1 MRTFTASKVQKMKK
15 LYTLALY
22 IATLTAT
29 LQASIPVGYY
39 NTLAGK
45 SGQALKNAIHDLAIQ
60 RTVHS
65 YGSLWTY
72 FPQTDCMPDDH
83 SRVWDMYSDYTYY
96 FSSQLGSSTSGMNK
110 EHSVPKSWWG
120 GYTESQ
126 GYIAYTDLNHLYPSD
141 ATANGA
147 KLHYPL
153 GEVSRVDFDNGC
165 TRTGSPKAGQGGG
178 SSMVF
183 EPDDRYKG
191 DFARTYMYMASAY
204 QDYQWK
210 YTWMMGNG
218 SWLTLNQWSIDLLLR
233 WARED
238 PVSDKEKDRN
248 DAVYRCQNNRNP
260 FIDFP
265 DLMEYIWGNHSGEVF
280 TGGDDVIDGP
290 PELISP
296 VQNAEIYFGEV
307 ALGRSLSITIY
318 IKGHNLTSNLSVTI
332 YRDDAAMFSLPVSQI
347 DRSTANSN
355 QGYPLT
361 ITYTP
366 TELGDH
372 KARLLI
378 SDGGLTGSFGM
389 SLNASC
395 RAVPNLS
402 AVTALPAQ
410 EITDSGYVASW
421 QPTSDEVDYFVV
433 NRTIYDRQ
441 GSIVDSES
449 FTTDDATETTYR
461 FTDRNPEHTHTY
473 TVQAYRL
480 GYLSPESNVITID
493 HSGITGVEADRPLA
507 LLPTE
512 GGVLVKCSEPLLN
525 VIVYTTHGQVVRH
538 IDEVR
543 NDDIISLPAGIYILT
558 MRQSRQAYKVVV
570 F

>member
-1 MRTFTASKVQKMKK
+1 MMKRNS
-15 LYTLALY
+15 LFFYIVLLAGALH
-22 IATLTAT
+22 AAV
-29 LQASIPVGYY
+29 PMGYY
-39 NTLAGK
+39 STLAGK
-45 SGQALKNAIHDLAIQ
+45 SGQALKNAIHDLAVQ

-72 FPQTDCMPDDH
+72 FPQTDHMPDDPTQ
-83 SRVWDMYSDYTYY
+83 VWDMYSDYTYY
-96 FSSQLGSSTSGMNK
+96 FSTHLGNSTSGMNK

-141 ATANGA
+141 AEANGA

-265 DLMEYIWGNHSGEVF
+265 DLMEYIWGNRSGEVF

-296 VQNAEIYFGEV
+296 VQDTEIYLGEV
-307 ALGRSLSITIY
+307 ALGKSLNITVY
-318 IKGHNLTSNLSVTI
+318 VKGHNLTSNLSVTI
-332 YRDDAAMFSLPVSQI
+332 YRDDAAMFSLPVHSI
-347 DRSTANSN
+347 DRSTACSN

-366 TELGDH
+366 TELGTH

-389 SLNASC
+389 GLNASC
-395 RAVPNLS
+395 LAVPNLRT
-402 AVTALPAQ
+402 VTALPAQ

-421 QPTSDEVDYFVV
+421 QPTGDVVDYFVV

-441 GSIVDSES
+441 GTIFDSES
-449 FTTDDATETTYR
+449 FTTDDGNQSTLQ

-507 LLPTE
+507 LLPCD
-512 GGVLVKCSEPLLN
+512 GGVLVKCSEPLN
-525 VIVYTTHGQVVRH
+525 DVRVYTTSGQVVRH
-538 IDEVR
+538 IDTVH
-543 NDDIISLPAGIYILT
+543 NDDIIALPPGIYILT
-558 MRQSRQAYKVVV
+558 TCHSRHAYKILV

>member
-1 MRTFTASKVQKMKK
+1 MKK
-15 LYTLALY
+15 YYIFALY
-22 IATLTAT
+22 IVTLAATIHAGVP
-29 LQASIPVGYY
+29 AGYY
-39 NTLAGK
+39 NTLTGK

-72 FPQTDCMPDDH
+72 FPQTDHMPDDP
-83 SRVWDMYSDYTYY
+83 SRVWDMYSDYAYY
-96 FSSQLGSSTSGMNK
+96 FSSRLGNSTSGMNK

-120 GYTESQ
+120 GYNESQ

-141 ATANGA
+141 ATANSA

-165 TRTGSPKAGQGGG
+165 SRTGSPKAGQGGG

-265 DLMEYIWGNHSGEVF
+265 DLMEYIWGNRSGEVF
-280 TGGDDVIDGP
+280 TGGNDVIDGP

-296 VQNAEIYFGEV
+296 VQDTEVYFGEV
-307 ALGRSLSITIY
+307 ALGRSLSITVY
-318 IKGHNLTSNLSVTI
+318 VKGHNLTNNLSVTI
-332 YRDDAAMFSLPVSQI
+332 YRDDAPMFKAAVSSI
-347 DRSTANSN
+347 DRSTACSN

-366 TELGDH
+366 TELGSH

-389 SLNASC
+389 GLNATC
-395 RAVPNLS
+395 LAVPNLR

-410 EITDSGYVASW
+410 DITDSGYVASW
-421 QPTSDEVDYFVV
+421 QPTGDEVDYFVV

-441 GSIVDSES
+441 GAIVDSES
-449 FTTDDATETTYR
+449 FSTDDGEQTTLQ

-473 TVQAYRL
+473 TVQSYRL

-493 HSGITGVEADRPLA
+493 NSGITGVEADRPLA
-507 LLPTE
+507 LLACD
-512 GGVLVKCSEPLLN
+512 GGVLVKCSEPLSD
-525 VIVYTTHGQVVRH
+525 VIVYTPSGQVVRRL
-538 IDEVR
+538 DVVL
-543 NDDIISLPAGIYILT
+543 NDDIISLPPGVYLLT
-558 MRQSRQAYKVVV
+558 ARNSRRAYKIVV

>member
-1 MRTFTASKVQKMKK
+1 MKRNC
-15 LYTLALY
+15 LFFYIVLLAG
-22 IATLTAT
+22 A
-29 LQASIPVGYY
+29 LQAAVPAGYY
-39 NTLAGK
+39 STLAGK

-72 FPQTDCMPDDH
+72 FPQTDRMPDDPTQ
-83 SRVWDMYSDYTYY
+83 VWDMYSDYTYY
-96 FSSQLGSSTSGMNK
+96 FNSRLGYSTSGMNK

-141 ATANGA
+141 AEANGA

-218 SWLTLNQWSIDLLLR
+218 SWLTLNQWSINLLLR

-265 DLMEYIWGNHSGEVF
+265 DLMEYIWGNRSGEVF
-280 TGGDDVIDGP
+280 TGGSDVIDGE

-296 VQNAEIYFGEV
+296 VQDADIYMGEV
-307 ALGRSLSITIY
+307 ALGKSLSITVY
-318 IKGHNLTSNLSVTI
+318 VKGHNLTNNLSVTI
-332 YRDDAAMFSLPVSQI
+332 YRDDAPLFKSAVSSI
-347 DRSTANSN
+347 DRSTACSN

-366 TELGDH
+366 TALGDH

-378 SDGGLTGSFGM
+378 SDGGLTGSYGM
-389 SLNASC
+389 SLSASC
-395 RAVPNLS
+395 RAVPNLRT
-402 AVTALPAQ
+402 VTALPAK
-410 EITDSGYVASW
+410 EVTESGYVACW
-421 QPTSDEVDYFVV
+421 QPTGDEVDYFVV
-433 NRTIYDRQ
+433 NRIIYDRQ
-441 GSIVDSES
+441 GHVVDSES
-449 FTTDDATETTYR
+449 FTTDDGAETTYH
-461 FTDRNPEHTHTY
+461 FTDRNPQHSHTY

-480 GYLSPESNVITID
+480 GYLSPESNVITVD
-493 HSGITGVEADRPLA
+493 YSGLTGIEADRPLA
-507 LLPTE
+507 LLPCE
-512 GGVLVKCSEPLLN
+512 GGVLVQCSEPLYD
-525 VIVYTTHGQVVRH
+525 VVVYTPTGQVVLRLDVVH
-538 IDEVR
+538 G
-543 NDDIISLPAGIYILT
+543 DDIIALPPGIYIVT
-558 MRQSRQAYKVVV
+558 TCHSRQAYKVAVP

>member
-1 MRTFTASKVQKMKK
+1 MMKRNS
-15 LYTLALY
+15 LFFYIVLLAGALH
-22 IATLTAT
+22 AAV
-29 LQASIPVGYY
+29 PMGYY
-39 NTLAGK
+39 STLAGK
-45 SGQALKNAIHDLAIQ
+45 SGQALKNAIHDLAVQ

-72 FPQTDCMPDDH
+72 FPQTDHMPDDPTQ
-83 SRVWDMYSDYTYY
+83 VWDMYSDYTYY
-96 FSSQLGSSTSGMNK
+96 FSTHLGNSTSGMNK

-141 ATANGA
+141 AEANGA

-265 DLMEYIWGNHSGEVF
+265 DLMEYIWGNRSGEVF

-296 VQNAEIYFGEV
+296 VHYV
-307 ALGRSLSITIY
+307 
-318 IKGHNLTSNLSVTI
+318 KGHNLTSNLSVTI
-332 YRDDAAMFSLPVSQI
+332 YRDDAAMFSLPVHSI
-347 DRSTANSN
+347 DRSTACSN

-366 TELGDH
+366 TELGTH

-389 SLNASC
+389 GLNASC
-395 RAVPNLS
+395 LAVPNLRT
-402 AVTALPAQ
+402 VTALPAQ

-421 QPTSDEVDYFVV
+421 QPTSDVVDYFVV

-441 GSIVDSES
+441 GTIVDSES
-449 FTTDDATETTYR
+449 FTTDDGNQSTLQ

-507 LLPTE
+507 LLPCD
-512 GGVLVKCSEPLLN
+512 GGVLVKCSEPLN
-525 VIVYTTHGQVVRH
+525 DVRVYTTSGQVVRH
-538 IDEVR
+538 IDTVH
-543 NDDIISLPAGIYILT
+543 NDDIIALPPGIYILT
-558 MRQSRQAYKVVV
+558 TCHSRHAYKILV

>member
-1 MRTFTASKVQKMKK
+1 MKK
-15 LYTLALY
+15 YYLLTLLTVTLA
-22 IATLTAT
+22 AM
-29 LQASIPVGYY
+29 LQAAVPVGYY
-39 NTLAGK
+39 STLAGK

-83 SRVWDMYSDYTYY
+83 TRVWDMYSDYTYY
-96 FSSQLGSSTSGMNK
+96 FSSRLGNSTSGMNK

-120 GYTESQ
+120 GYNEGQ

-141 ATANGA
+141 AEANGA

-153 GEVSRVDFDNGC
+153 GEVSSTYFDNGV
-165 TRTGSPKAGQGGG
+165 TKTGPPRAGQGGG
-178 SSMVF
+178 ASTVF

-238 PVSDKEKDRN
+238 PVSDKEKERN

-265 DLMEYIWGNHSGEVF
+265 DLMEYIWGNRSGEVF

-296 VQNAEIYFGEV
+296 VQDTEIYFGEV
-307 ALGRSLSITIY
+307 ALGKSLNITVY
-318 IKGHNLTSNLSVTI
+318 VKGHNLTSNLSVTI
-332 YRDDAAMFSLPVSQI
+332 YRDDAAMFSLPVRSI
-347 DRSTANSN
+347 DRSTACSN

-366 TELGDH
+366 TELGSH

-389 SLNASC
+389 GLNATC
-395 RAVPNLS
+395 LAVPNLRT
-402 AVTALPAQ
+402 VTALPAQ

-421 QPTSDEVDYFVV
+421 QPTGDVVDYFVV

-441 GSIVDSES
+441 GTIVDSES
-449 FTTDDATETTYR
+449 FTTDDGEQNTLQ
-461 FTDRNPEHTHTY
+461 FTDRNPEHIHTY

-507 LLPTE
+507 LLSCD
-512 GGVLVKCSEPLLN
+512 GGVLVKCGEPLN
-525 VIVYTTHGQVVRH
+525 DVIIYTPSGQVVRR
-538 IDEVR
+538 IGVVCS
-543 NDDIISLPAGIYILT
+543 DDIIALPTGVYILT
-558 MRQSRQAYKVVV
+558 TRNSRQAYKILV

>member
-1 MRTFTASKVQKMKK
+1 MMKRNS
-15 LYTLALY
+15 LFFYIVLLAGALH
-22 IATLTAT
+22 AAV
-29 LQASIPVGYY
+29 PMGYY
-39 NTLAGK
+39 STLAGK
-45 SGQALKNAIHDLAIQ
+45 SGQALKNAIHDLAVQ

-72 FPQTDCMPDDH
+72 FPQTDHMPDDPTQ
-83 SRVWDMYSDYTYY
+83 VWDMYSDYTYY
-96 FSSQLGSSTSGMNK
+96 FSTHLGNSTSGMNK

-141 ATANGA
+141 AEANGA

-265 DLMEYIWGNHSGEVF
+265 DLMEYIWGNRSGEVF

-296 VQNAEIYFGEV
+296 VQDTEIYLGEV
-307 ALGRSLSITIY
+307 ALGKSLNITVY
-318 IKGHNLTSNLSVTI
+318 VKGHNLTSNLSVTI
-332 YRDDAAMFSLPVSQI
+332 YRDDAAMFNLPVHSI
-347 DRSTANSN
+347 DRSTACSN

-366 TELGDH
+366 TELGTH

-389 SLNASC
+389 GLNASC
-395 RAVPNLS
+395 LAVPNLRT
-402 AVTALPAQ
+402 VTALPAQ

-421 QPTSDEVDYFVV
+421 QPTGDVVDYFVV

-441 GSIVDSES
+441 GTIVDSES
-449 FTTDDATETTYR
+449 FTTDDGNQSTLQ

-507 LLPTE
+507 LLPCD
-512 GGVLVKCSEPLLN
+512 GGVLVKCSEPLN
-525 VIVYTTHGQVVRH
+525 DVRVYTTSGQVVRH
-538 IDEVR
+538 IDTVH
-543 NDDIISLPAGIYILT
+543 NDDIIALPPGIYILT
-558 MRQSRQAYKVVV
+558 TCHSRHAYKILV

>member
-1 MRTFTASKVQKMKK
+1 MMKRNS
-15 LYTLALY
+15 LFFYIVLLAGALH
-22 IATLTAT
+22 AAV
-29 LQASIPVGYY
+29 PMGYY
-39 NTLAGK
+39 STLAGK
-45 SGQALKNAIHDLAIQ
+45 SGQALKNAIHDLAVQ

-72 FPQTDCMPDDH
+72 FPQTDHMPDDPTQ
-83 SRVWDMYSDYTYY
+83 VWDMYSDYTYY
-96 FSSQLGSSTSGMNK
+96 FSTHLGNSTSGMNK

-141 ATANGA
+141 AEANGA

-265 DLMEYIWGNHSGEVF
+265 DLMEYIWGNRSGEVF

-296 VQNAEIYFGEV
+296 VQDTEIYLGEV
-307 ALGRSLSITIY
+307 ALGKSLNITVY
-318 IKGHNLTSNLSVTI
+318 VKGHNLTSNLSVTI
-332 YRDDAAMFSLPVSQI
+332 YRDDAAMFSLPVHSI
-347 DRSTANSN
+347 DRSTACSN

-366 TELGDH
+366 TELGTH

-389 SLNASC
+389 GLNASC
-395 RAVPNLS
+395 LAVPNLRT
-402 AVTALPAQ
+402 VTALPAQ

-421 QPTSDEVDYFVV
+421 QPTGDVVDYFVV

-441 GSIVDSES
+441 GTIFDSES
-449 FTTDDATETTYR
+449 FTTDDGNQSTLQ

-507 LLPTE
+507 LLLCD
-512 GGVLVKCSEPLLN
+512 GGVLVKCSEPLN
-525 VIVYTTHGQVVRH
+525 DVRVYTTSGQVVRH
-538 IDEVR
+538 IDTVH
-543 NDDIISLPAGIYILT
+543 NDDIIALPPGIYILT
-558 MRQSRQAYKVVV
+558 TCHSRHAYKILV

>member
-1 MRTFTASKVQKMKK
+1 MMLSAVAVVLSA
-15 LYTLALY
+15 LADV
-22 IATLTAT
+22 
-29 LQASIPVGYY
+29 PVGYY
-39 NTLAGK
+39 NTLSGK

-72 FPQTDCMPDDH
+72 FPQTDCMPDDPR
-83 SRVWDMYSDYTYY
+83 RVWDMYSDYTYY
-96 FSSQLGSSTSGMNK
+96 FSSRLGNSTSGMNK
-110 EHSVPKSWWG
+110 EHALPKSWWG
-120 GYTESQ
+120 GYNESQ

-141 ATANGA
+141 ADANGA

-153 GEVSRVDFDNGC
+153 GEVSRVQFDNGV
-165 TRTGSPKAGQGGG
+165 TKTGTPKTGQGGG
-178 SSMVF
+178 SSVVF

-191 DFARTYMYMASAY
+191 DFARTYFYMAAAY

-210 YTWMMGNG
+210 YTWMMVNNT
-218 SWLTLNQWSIDLLLR
+218 WLTLNGWSVELLLR

-238 PVSDKEKDRN
+238 PVSDKEKARN

-265 DLMEYIWGNHSGEVF
+265 DLIEYIWGNRAGEVF
-280 TGGDDVIDGP
+280 TGGNDVITGP

-296 VQNAEIYFGEV
+296 VQDSEVFFGEV
-307 ALGRSLSITIY
+307 ALGKSLSITVY
-318 IKGHNLTSNLSVTI
+318 VKGHNLTSNLSVTI
-332 YRDDAAMFSLPVSQI
+332 YRDDAAMFKSAVTSI
-347 DRSTANSN
+347 DRQTANSP

-366 TELGDH
+366 SELGEH
-372 KARLLI
+372 KTRLVI

-389 SLNASC
+389 GLFATC
-395 RAVPNLS
+395 RAVPNLR

-410 EITDSGYVASW
+410 EITDSTYIASW
-421 QPTSDEVDYFVV
+421 QPTGDEVDYYVV
-433 NRTIYDRQ
+433 NRTIYDKQ
-441 GSIVDSES
+441 GNVVDSEA
-449 FTTDDATETTYR
+449 FATDDDQQTTYE
-461 FTDRNPEHTHTY
+461 FTDRNPQHIHTY
-473 TVQAYRL
+473 SVQSYRL

-507 LLPTE
+507 LLMTA
-512 GGVLVKCSEPLLN
+512 GGVVVKCSEPIEDV
-525 VIVYTTHGQVVRH
+525 VIYNTRGQVIRR

-543 NDDIISLPAGIYILT
+543 NDDLISLPAGIYILT
-558 MRQSRQAYKVVV
+558 TKSSRQAYKIVV
-570 F
+570 FD

>member
-1 MRTFTASKVQKMKK
+1 MMKRNS
-15 LYTLALY
+15 LFFYIVLLAGALH
-22 IATLTAT
+22 AAV
-29 LQASIPVGYY
+29 PMGYY
-39 NTLAGK
+39 STLAGK
-45 SGQALKNAIHDLAIQ
+45 SGQALKNAIHDLAVQ

-72 FPQTDCMPDDH
+72 FPQTDHMPDDPTQ
-83 SRVWDMYSDYTYY
+83 VWDMYSDYTYY
-96 FSSQLGSSTSGMNK
+96 FSTHLGNSTSGMNK

-141 ATANGA
+141 AEANGA

-265 DLMEYIWGNHSGEVF
+265 DLMEYIWGNRSGEVF

-296 VQNAEIYFGEV
+296 VQDTEIYLGEV
-307 ALGRSLSITIY
+307 ALGKSLNITVY
-318 IKGHNLTSNLSVTI
+318 VKGHNLTSNLSVTI
-332 YRDDAAMFSLPVSQI
+332 YRDDAAMFSLPVHSI
-347 DRSTANSN
+347 DRSTACSN

-366 TELGDH
+366 TELGTH

-389 SLNASC
+389 GLNASC
-395 RAVPNLS
+395 LAVPNLRT
-402 AVTALPAQ
+402 VTALPAQ

-421 QPTSDEVDYFVV
+421 QPTGDVVDYFVV

-441 GSIVDSES
+441 GTIFDSES
-449 FTTDDATETTYR
+449 FTTDD
-461 FTDRNPEHTHTY
+461 
-473 TVQAYRL
+473 
-480 GYLSPESNVITID
+480 
-493 HSGITGVEADRPLA
+493 
-507 LLPTE
+507 
-512 GGVLVKCSEPLLN
+512 
-525 VIVYTTHGQVVRH
+525 VR
-538 IDEVR
+538 R
-543 NDDIISLPAGIYILT
+543 SLP
-558 MRQSRQAYKVVV
+558 
-570 F
+570 